1 MNKKIHLV
9 TGLVLGLGALQAV
22 SAAGFDARVEWAKR
36 VAMSVPVSGV
46 VQTVEVDTGQAIK
59 KGQMLLQL
67 EQTPFITGLAA
78 AKAARTRAAG
88 DRREAQR
95 DLAQTR
101 ELYERGLISNNELED
116 AELKVKRANAGWNAA
131 AAQVE
136 RAQYDL
142 GHSRLRAPFDGW
154 VLGRNVQ
161 AGQSIISTQQAQ
173 TLLVL
178 AAADEYV
185 ARAEIPGKKLAS
197 LKMGDRAVVEVG
209 GKSYK
214 GIVSVL
220 GLEPLTG
227 RKGDDKYYEVAVAFN
242 SAGQLL
248 RAGQEAEIN
257 F

>member
-1 MNKKIHLV
+1 MNGETVMNTKIRLV
-9 TGLVLGLGALQAV
+9 TGLALWLGVLHAV
-22 SAAGFDARVEWAKR
+22 LAAGFDARVEWAKR

-46 VQTVEVDTGQAIK
+46 VQTVDVDTGQAIK
-59 KGQMLLQL
+59 KGQVLLQL
-67 EQTPFITGLAA
+67 EQTPFVTGLAT
-78 AKAARTRAAG
+78 AKAARTQAAS

-116 AELKVKRANAGWNAA
+116 AELKANRANAGWKAA
-131 AAQVE
+131 AARVK

-142 GHSRLRAPFDGW
+142 DHSRLRAPFDGW

-173 TLLVL
+173 ILLVV
-178 AAADEYV
+178 AAADKYI
-185 ARAEIPGKKLAS
+185 ARAEVPGKKLAS

-214 GIVSVL
+214 GTVSVL
-220 GLEPLTG
+220 GLETI
-227 RKGDDKYYEVAVAFN
+227 
-242 SAGQLL
+242 AG
-248 RAGQEAEIN
+248 
-257 F
+257 